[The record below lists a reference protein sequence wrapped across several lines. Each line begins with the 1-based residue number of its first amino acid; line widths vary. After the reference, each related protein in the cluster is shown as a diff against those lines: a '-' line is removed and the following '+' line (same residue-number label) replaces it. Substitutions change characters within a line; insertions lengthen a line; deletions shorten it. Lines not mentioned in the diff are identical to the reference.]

1 MKTERMMQ
9 PSAYSQP
16 PRRRRDDARVAK
28 NGLEALATARTPI
41 DVPIDEPLSA
51 AVKHL
56 RAIVEQLLEQTPGD
70 ALCDACL
77 AFAAEAPLI
86 DMRHAT
92 GDLPR
97 MRLGMERGTGRCV
110 SCRRETVV
118 TVYRTEAAV

>member
-9 PSAYSQP
+9 PSAYSQL
-16 PRRRRDDARVAK
+16 PRRRRGDVRVAK
-28 NGLEALATARTPI
+28 DGLEALAEERAPI
-41 DVPIDEPLSA
+41 DVPTDGPVSS

-56 RAIVEQLLEQTPGD
+56 RAIVERLLEQTPGD

-77 AFAAEAPLI
+77 AFAAEAALI

-92 GDLPR
+92 GELPQ
-97 MRLGMERGTGRCV
+97 MRAGIERGTGRCV

-118 TVYRTEAAV
+118 TVFRTAAAV

>member
-1 MKTERMMQ
+1 ME
-9 PSAYSQP
+9 PSPYSP
-16 PRRRRDDARVAK
+16 PARRRSREGRVAP
-28 NGLEALATARTPI
+28 NGLEELPA
-41 DVPIDEPLSA
+41 PIDEPVSSA
-51 AVKHL
+51 VRRL
-56 RAIVEQLLEQTPGD
+56 RLIVERLLEQTPGD

-92 GDLPR
+92 GQLPQ
-97 MRLGMERGTGRCV
+97 MRSGMERGTGRCV